1 MKSRIKLL
9 KRLKKQNY
17 QSYLTAFGCKPSKTN
32 NFILRSVDISTTPI
46 KINEYL
52 LEFLKW
58 MMQVEKVFLKLLQMR
73 WKIIGLYID
82 NLRGQGYDNG
92 TNMKGNHQ
100 GVQKRLFDVNPR
112 AFYTP
117 CVCHNLNLVLC
128 DMNCTKVVS
137 SFGVIQRIYT
147 LFDFLPSGGK
157 L

>member
-1 MKSRIKLL
+1 MKVVMTGKILVLSSKLAYEVTNEHIINMSSWIDL
-9 KRLKKQNY
+9 EMRLHKN
-17 QSYLTAFGCKPSKTN
+17 
-32 NFILRSVDISTTPI
+32 
-46 KINEYL
+46 
-52 LEFLKW
+52 
-58 MMQVEKVFLKLLQMR
+58 
-73 WKIIGLYID
+73 KIIDKYV
-82 NLRGQGYDNG
+82 GQGYDNG

-147 LFDFLPSGGK
+147 LFGFLPSGGK